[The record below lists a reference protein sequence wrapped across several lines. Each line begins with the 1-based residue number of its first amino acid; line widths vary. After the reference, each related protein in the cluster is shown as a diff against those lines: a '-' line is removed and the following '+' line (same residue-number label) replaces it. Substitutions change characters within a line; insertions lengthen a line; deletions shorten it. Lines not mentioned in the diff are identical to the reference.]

1 MSTTNSTTS
10 SKLSE
15 FIRNAT
21 PEEKERVYTEV
32 MTKATERQNAIA
44 GGCGM
49 SETPETDAVY
59 ERVKCSDEDYDA
71 FIDMT
76 HFARQLERQRD
87 EAVALL
93 RDATNQIAYLHGKF
107 QETGS
112 GNSVIQ
118 RCISFLATL
127 DRTEKTHDR

>member
-1 MSTTNSTTS
+1 
-10 SKLSE
+10 
-15 FIRNAT
+15 
-21 PEEKERVYTEV
+21 
-32 MTKATERQNAIA
+32 
-44 GGCGM
+44 M

-93 RDATNQIAYLHGKF
+93 RDYLVTDLPSMDLDNRVHK
-107 QETGS
+107 
-112 GNSVIQ
+112 
-118 RCISFLATL
+118 FLATL
-127 DRTEKTHDR
+127 DRTEKT

>member
-1 MSTTNSTTS
+1 
-10 SKLSE
+10 
-15 FIRNAT
+15 
-21 PEEKERVYTEV
+21 
-32 MTKATERQNAIA
+32 
-44 GGCGM
+44 M

-93 RDATNQIAYLHGKF
+93 RVECSDHWEPNDDPCLCSKCT
-107 QETGS
+107 
-112 GNSVIQ
+112 
-118 RCISFLATL
+118 FLATL
-127 DRTEKTHDR
+127 DRTEKPHDR